1 MTQSNE
7 KLIQKADLALADLA
21 SAGRLSISQA
31 RQFIRTVID
40 APTIIKEARVVEM
53 PADSHKINK
62 IGFGSRIM
70 RAAPNEGEPLADS
83 QRSKPNLASITL
95 TAKEVIAE
103 VRLPYSVI
111 EDNIEGGSIT
121 GDGSAGGIM
130 DTLLALI
137 GERAAVDLEE
147 LALLGDTTSN
157 DSYLALFDGWLKQAN
172 THLVTAPTGGA
183 LTKEDFSKLLK
194 TLPSKYHRNIANLRY
209 YMSTSNAIDASD
221 IQGARQTSLG
231 DAQMTGMLPT
241 TYHGVKVS
249 ASPMM
254 PEGDVLFTDPKNLI
268 LGIHRDIFIEYE
280 KLIRERTY
288 AIVITARIAVA
299 IEETDATVHMIGLNA
314 PEEPTP

>member
-1 MTQSNE
+1 MSQPNE
-7 KLIQKADLALADLA
+7 VILQKADLALADLA
-21 SAGRLSISQA
+21 SAGRLSTTQA

-40 APTIIKEARVVEM
+40 SPTIINEARVVEM
-53 PADSHKINK
+53 PSDTHKINK

-70 RAAPNEGEPLADS
+70 RAAPNEGVALADS
-83 QRSKPNLASITL
+83 QRSKPTLSSISL

-147 LALLGDTTSN
+147 LALLGDTSSS
-157 DSYLALFDGWLKQAN
+157 DAYLALFDGWLKLCS
-172 THLVTAPTGGA
+172 THIVAAPTGGA

-221 IQGARQTSLG
+221 IQGARQTALG
-231 DAQMTGMLPT
+231 DAQVTGMLPT
-241 TYHGVKVS
+241 TYHGVKVA

-254 PEGDVLFTDPKNLI
+254 PESDVLFTDPKNLI

-299 IEETDATVHMIGLNA
+299 VEEPDASVHMTSLHTV
-314 PEEPTP
+314 P